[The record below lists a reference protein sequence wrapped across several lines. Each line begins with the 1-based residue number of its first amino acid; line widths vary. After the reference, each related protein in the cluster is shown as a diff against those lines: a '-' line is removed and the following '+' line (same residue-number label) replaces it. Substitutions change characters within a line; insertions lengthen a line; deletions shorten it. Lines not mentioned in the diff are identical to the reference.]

1 MQGRT
6 VIVTGSSSGIG
17 LVTACELARM
27 GARVVMICRPGP
39 HVDDARRRVEAA
51 AGTPSR
57 VELLSAD
64 LSSLASVRAV
74 AAEFLRTH
82 DRLHVLVNNAGLYL
96 PERRVTADGFEATFA
111 TNHLG
116 PFLLT
121 RLLLDVLRASA
132 PSRIICVASEAHRMG
147 RIAFDDLQG
156 QETFRGMRAY
166 AQSKLANILFV
177 RELARR
183 LAGTGVTANSLH
195 PGVVRTGFGHD
206 AGGFMNWGTRLVSR
220 FMITPEVGART
231 SIHLASSPLVE
242 NVTGLYFARCKTRT
256 PAAAARDDATARRLW
271 DVSERLVGLA
281 P

>member
-1 MQGRT
+1 MHGKT

-27 GARVVMICRPGP
+27 GARVAMICRPGP
-39 HVDDARRRVEAA
+39 HVEEARRRVEAA
-51 AGTPSR
+51 AGNPSR
-57 VELLSAD
+57 IELLSAD
-64 LSSLASVRAV
+64 LSSQASVRSV

-82 DRLHVLVNNAGLYL
+82 DRLDVLVNNAGLYL
-96 PERRVTADGFEATFA
+96 PDRRLTVDGLEATFA

-121 RLLLDVLRASA
+121 RLLLDLLSASA
-132 PSRIICVASEAHRMG
+132 PARIVCVSSEAHRVG

-156 QETFRGMRAY
+156 EERFRGMRAY
-166 AQSKLANILFV
+166 AQSKLANLLIT

-220 FMITPEVGART
+220 FMITPEEGART
-231 SIHLASSPLVE
+231 SIHLASSSLVE
-242 NVTGLYFARCKTRT
+242 NVTGLYFAKCKTRT
-256 PAAAARDDATARRLW
+256 PAAAARDDAVGRRLW

-281 P
+281 S